1 MIDQCR
7 SVRSGKQPWSALCR
21 ALLTPLLAG
30 VVLVGASVP
39 GRADMVLSDVIVAF
53 APGEVRKEIVVTNTG
68 EETLFVSADLA
79 EIIDAGSPDE
89 ERVVNTDPE
98 LAGMIVSPT
107 RIVVQPG
114 QRKTLRIAYIGDMP
128 AEDRV
133 YRLLVKP
140 AVGDIDAQET
150 MLRVLIGY
158 DVLVVVQPEEPAF
171 NLDWNREGSVFT
183 VTNTGNTNA
192 LLYEGRLC
200 PGSGDC
206 VEVQGRRIYPGLSV
220 SIDLPAEDGTLTY
233 MVQGA
238 GQISQAEF

>member
-1 MIDQCR
+1 MIDQYRSMRRDRQRLPGICR
-7 SVRSGKQPWSALCR
+7 SLWA
-21 ALLTPLLAG
+21 PLLAG
-30 VVLVGASVP
+30 VLLVVATVP

-79 EIIDAGSPDE
+79 EIINAGSANE
-89 ERVVNTDPE
+89 ERVVNPDPE

-114 QRKTLRIAYIGDMP
+114 QRKTLRIAYIGDTP
-128 AEDRV
+128 ASDRV

-158 DVLVVVQPEEPAF
+158 DVLVVVQPEEPAY
-171 NLDWNREGSVFT
+171 NLDWSREGTVFT

-192 LLYEGRLC
+192 LMYEGLLC
-200 PGSGDC
+200 PASGDC
-206 VEVQGRRIYPGLSV
+206 VDVQGRRIYPGLTV
-220 SIDLPAEDGTLTY
+220 TIDLPAEDGTLTY

-238 GQISQAEF
+238 GQIGQATF